1 MPTDKTGTGLDTSK
15 KPDPALAM
23 RTRRTALLLGA
34 LALTF
39 YLGIIVIMGLQ

>member
-1 MPTDKTGTGLDTSK
+1 MDTSK
-15 KPDPALAM
+15 NPDPALAA
-23 RTRRTALLLGA
+23 RNRRTVLLLGA

>member
-1 MPTDKTGTGLDTSK
+1 MDISK
-15 KPDPALAM
+15 KSDPALAA

-34 LALTF
+34 LALAF